1 MAGDFDKLFGE
12 DWQPQ
17 DPDPEGLSSG
27 RSRSDD
33 EHTSL
38 DASAADPDF
47 TSETENRKPRSL
59 NEKEVKIAGVFMQQ
73 DPSMKQPQ
81 HFVLLRDNRGRHVKI
96 YVGQFE
102 ALAITLAI
110 DNEKPDRP
118 LTHDLLKLIL
128 DRLDVSVDRV
138 IIDDLWQDTFYA
150 KLVLTTANGNMEV
163 DTRPSDAIAV
173 AVRGKAPIYMAES
186 VLEAAVRPE
195 AQ

>member
-1 MAGDFDKLFGE
+1 VAGDFDKLFGE

-17 DPDPEGLSSG
+17 EPDPE
-27 RSRSDD
+27 SRPPARGGDD
-33 EHTSL
+33 EYLLES
-38 DASAADPDF
+38 ASVDPNF
-47 TSETENRKPRSL
+47 TSETENRRPRSL

-73 DPSMKQPQ
+73 DANMQHPQ

-102 ALAITLAI
+102 ALAITLAL

-128 DRLDVSVDRV
+128 DRMDVKVDRV

-150 KLVLTTANGNMEV
+150 KLVLTQADGIALEV
-163 DTRPSDAIAV
+163 DARPSDAIAV

-186 VLEAAVRPE
+186 VLEATVKAE
-195 AQ
+195 

>member
-17 DPDPEGLSSG
+17 EPDPEGSALARG
-27 RSRSDD
+27 RNGDD
-33 EHTSL
+33 EYAL
-38 DASAADPDF
+38 EAASVDPNF
-47 TSETENRKPRSL
+47 TSETENRQPRSL

-73 DPSMKQPQ
+73 DANMQHPQ

-102 ALAITLAI
+102 ALAITLAL

-128 DRLDVSVDRV
+128 DKMDVKVDRV

-150 KLVLTTANGNMEV
+150 KLVLTRPDGSALEV
-163 DTRPSDAIAV
+163 DARPSDAVAV

-186 VLEAAVRPE
+186 VLEATVKAE
-195 AQ
+195 